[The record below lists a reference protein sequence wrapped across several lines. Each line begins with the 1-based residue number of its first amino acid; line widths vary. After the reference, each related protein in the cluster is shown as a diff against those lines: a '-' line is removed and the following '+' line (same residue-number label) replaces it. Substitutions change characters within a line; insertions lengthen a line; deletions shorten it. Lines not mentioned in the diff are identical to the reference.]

1 VGFFYPLPQA
11 HQVNFLAMAE
21 VPFQNSEF
29 KPKSF
34 WSRPEGT
41 TGAIFMIAI
50 LGLLG
55 YAFVTFLPALI
66 ALAANTLYL
75 ALMIVALVAILYM
88 VLDPKM
94 RTLVWYMYKSVM
106 RWLTG
111 MFVTIDPIGI
121 LKNYI
126 EDLEDNLTKM
136 RKQIGVLRGQMRQMS
151 TLMDD
156 NNKEIDNNMR
166 LAAAA
171 RDADKDQQMLLASRK
186 AARLKESNEKYAT
199 LHQKMEILYRI
210 LTKMHSNSEVLLE
223 DTKDQVKVKEVERK
237 AIRTSHSAMKSAMSV
252 ISGDPDK
259 RAMFD
264 AAMDAITEDVA
275 NKVGEMENFMEMSSK
290 LMDSIDLQNGM
301 FEDQGMQ
308 MLEEWEKKSTLMLME
323 GTGGKSEGLDLDSFQ
338 SRPEKQTRSG
348 GGDTDYNNLF
358 NN

>member
-1 VGFFYPLPQA
+1 
-11 HQVNFLAMAE
+11 MALE
-21 VPFQNSEF
+21 NPEF

-41 TGAIFMIAI
+41 TGAIF
-50 LGLLG
+50 GLAVLAGVG
-55 YAFVTFLPALI
+55 YLI
-66 ALAANTLYL
+66 ASNMAFLIGLAANTITL

-94 RTLVWYMYKSVM
+94 RTLIWYMYKSVM
-106 RWLTG
+106 RWVTG

-126 EDLEDNLTKM
+126 EDLEDNLGKM
-136 RKQIGVLRGQMRQMS
+136 RKQIGVLRGQMRQMT
-151 TLMDD
+151 TLIED
-156 NNKEIDNNMR
+156 NNKEIDANMR
-166 LAAAA
+166 LAAVA
-171 RDADKDQQMLLASRK
+171 RDQDKDQQMLLASRK
-186 AARLKESNEKYAT
+186 AARLKESNEKYAA

-210 LTKMHSNSEVLLE
+210 LSKMHSNSEVLLE
-223 DTKDQVKVKEVERK
+223 DTKDQVKVKEIERK
-237 AIRTSHSAMKSAMSV
+237 AIRTSHSAMRSAMSV

-275 NKVGEMENFMEMSSK
+275 NKVGEMENFMDMSSK

-301 FEDQGMQ
+301 FEEQGMA
-308 MLEEWEKKSTLMLME
+308 MLEDWEKKSTLMLME
-323 GTGGKSEGLDLDSFQ
+323 GTGKSSSAESLDLDSFRT
-338 SRPEKQTRSG
+338 RPEKEAK
-348 GGDTDYNNLF
+348 GDGNDYSNLF